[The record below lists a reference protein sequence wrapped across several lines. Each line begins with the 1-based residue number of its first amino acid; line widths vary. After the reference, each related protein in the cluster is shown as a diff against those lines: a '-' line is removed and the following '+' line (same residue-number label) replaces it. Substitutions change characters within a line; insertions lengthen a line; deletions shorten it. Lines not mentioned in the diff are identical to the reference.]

1 MTRSFKFRPVFI
13 GLAALLAGCGTLRTP
28 YQTPAATLTPT
39 WIHGQAAGPQT
50 GAWWRR
56 FGDPTLDALVDRVLS
71 RDNDLAAAAVTLR
84 RARLKAHY
92 AVINPTISGS
102 GGYSDSIPLRGQFPS
117 TRTGTASLLASYEVD
132 LFGALA
138 AQKDVARWEARATEQ
153 DLESTRLS
161 LIGTTVDL
169 YYQLAYLNQR
179 VAMAQ
184 QSVAYGQKTLD
195 LVRIQARAG
204 AASSLEVAES
214 VQSLASQKASLEDL
228 IEQRVEARASLNL
241 LLDGQTAAPDDELA
255 QLPDGALPGVD
266 ADLPASLLGRR
277 PDLRASELRLRESLA
292 SVDQSRLAFYPSLSL
307 TGSVGGTGA
316 SLSNLLQNPVG
327 TLGANIALPFLQ
339 YDQLRLNVGVSRA
352 SYDGAVIQF
361 RQTLYKALTDVD
373 NALSARDRLA
383 AEAADLEESLTNART
398 VERLDEVRYR
408 AGATPLKTWIDAQET
423 RRQAE
428 VALAQNRFN
437 RYQNYVTLCTA
448 LGGDPAR
455 APGQD
460 R

>member
-1 MTRSFKFRPVFI
+1 MTRSFNIRPVAL
-13 GLAALLAGCGTLRTP
+13 GLAALLSACGTLRTP
-28 YQTPAATLTPT
+28 YQTPGATLTPAWT
-39 WIHGQAAGPQT
+39 HGQASGPQA

-84 RARLKAHY
+84 RARLQAHY
-92 AVINPTISGS
+92 AVINPNVSGTGS
-102 GGYSDSIPLRGQFPS
+102 YTDTVPLRGHLPS
-117 TRTGTASLLASYEVD
+117 SQLGTTSLLASYEVD

-161 LIGTTVDL
+161 LIGTTVNL

-179 VAMAQ
+179 IVTAQ

-204 AASSLEVAES
+204 AASSLEVAEA
-214 VQSLASQKASLEDL
+214 VQNLASQKATLEDL

-241 LLDGQTAAPDDELA
+241 LLDGQTADPAGELPG
-255 QLPDGALPGVD
+255 LPDGALPGVD
-266 ADLPASLLGRR
+266 AGLPASLLGRR
-277 PDLRASELRLRESLA
+277 PDLRATELRLRESLA
-292 SVDQSRLAFYPSLSL
+292 SVDQSRLSFYPSLSL
-307 TGSVGGTGA
+307 TGSVGGTGTN
-316 SLSNLLQNPVG
+316 LSNLLSNPVG

-339 YDQLRLNVGVSRA
+339 YGQLKLTVGVSRA
-352 SYDGAVIQF
+352 NYDAAVIQF

-373 NALSARDRLA
+373 NALSARERLA
-383 AEAADLEESLTNART
+383 AEAEDLEESLTNART

-428 VALAQNRFN
+428 VALAQNRFS
-437 RYQNYVTLCTA
+437 RYENYVALCIA
-448 LGGDPAR
+448 LGGDPVA
-455 APGQD
+455 AG
-460 R
+460 